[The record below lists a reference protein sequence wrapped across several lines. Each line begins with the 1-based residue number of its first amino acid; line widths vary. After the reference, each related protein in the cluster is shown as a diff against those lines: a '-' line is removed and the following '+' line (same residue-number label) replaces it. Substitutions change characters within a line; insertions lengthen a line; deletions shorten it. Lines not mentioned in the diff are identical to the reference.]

1 MLVKYNNREA
11 NPKNKPQIS
20 KFTQKHAKISFCGKL
35 KEQNG
40 HEIWQ
45 KSNPQYRSLQK
56 TSPRNKQ
63 ILIKTSQKISNPQV
77 FKKPANPQK
86 NKPKFAGK
94 TQDWQH
100 GFDIMLW
107 L

>member
-40 HEIWQ
+40 HEI
-45 KSNPQYRSLQK
+45 
-56 TSPRNKQ
+56 
-63 ILIKTSQKISNPQV
+63 
-77 FKKPANPQK
+77 
-86 NKPKFAGK
+86 
-94 TQDWQH
+94 
-100 GFDIMLW
+100 
-107 L
+107 